1 MMIRDMFADDIN
13 RKINGVIK
21 VDQAADDVIEQELNE
36 YVITRE
42 LKKHFITFFNYY
54 GDAFDQPT
62 SDMGVWISGFFGSGK
77 SHFLKMLSYLLEN
90 KEVKGIRSVERFRKK
105 FEDDLANVKISAYCK
120 ECKQERVFHMKPIEY
135 YFETGPE
142 GDEEIR
148 CASLGEEIESLQNM
162 IFSTKARQEKSSVE
176 EWKWINWQIADTT
189 RLMKLEYIC
198 SMDEK
203 HHLDYII
210 LTTDN
215 SMMKIGQYPS
225 IADMTFPELDAY
237 KHVIS
242 REDRKEL
249 GTAIGLF
256 ASGVGAGS
264 YVYLRRILERLVYQA
279 KETAGDVIDDEKFEQ
294 ARMSE
299 RIKMLG
305 GYLPEVLINN
315 TTIYG
320 ILSKGIHELSEEE
333 CRKYFPV
340 VKECIYQILG
350 MWESLRK
357 KQADEAALS
366 KALSAITTSIK

>member
-1 MMIRDMFADDIN
+1 MLQEWQIYQSHRSGKYKGVYMDLTDGASEKEKEKFFLSHIN
-13 RKINGVIK
+13 MYATEYSDFDGVPNTSMAYWLSQ
-21 VDQAADDVIEQELNE
+21 QAFIS
-36 YVITRE
+36 YVIS
-42 LKKHFITFFNYY
+42 K
-54 GDAFDQPT
+54 
-62 SDMGVWISGFFGSGK
+62 
-77 SHFLKMLSYLLEN
+77 
-90 KEVKGIRSVERFRKK
+90 
-105 FEDDLANVKISAYCK
+105 
-120 ECKQERVFHMKPIEY
+120 
-135 YFETGPE
+135 
-142 GDEEIR
+142 
-148 CASLGEEIESLQNM
+148 
-162 IFSTKARQEKSSVE
+162 
-176 EWKWINWQIADTT
+176 
-189 RLMKLEYIC
+189 
-198 SMDEK
+198 
-203 HHLDYII
+203 
-210 LTTDN
+210 
-215 SMMKIGQYPS
+215 
-225 IADMTFPELDAY
+225 
-237 KHVIS
+237 
-242 REDRKEL
+242 EDRKEL

-299 RIKMLG
+299 RVKMLD

>member
-1 MMIRDMFADDIN
+1 MDNVFA
-13 RKINGVIK
+13 
-21 VDQAADDVIEQELNE
+21 
-36 YVITRE
+36 T
-42 LKKHFITFFNYY
+42 
-54 GDAFDQPT
+54 
-62 SDMGVWISGFFGSGK
+62 
-77 SHFLKMLSYLLEN
+77 FLKTAGLYHSIEICEN
-90 KEVKGIRSVERFRKK
+90 NITDLIELIKGNI
-105 FEDDLANVKISAYCK
+105 KISTYCK
-120 ECKQERVFHMKPIEY
+120 ECKRERVFRMKPVEY
-135 YFETGPE
+135 YFESGQE
-142 GDEEIR
+142 GHEKIVCR
-148 CASLGEEIESLQNM
+148 NLGEEIESLQNL
-162 IFSTKARQEKSSVE
+162 IFSKKVREEKDFIA
-176 EWKWINWQIADTT
+176 EWRWINCQIADTV
-189 RLMKLEYIC
+189 RIMKLEYIC
-198 SMDEK
+198 SMNEK
-203 HHLDYII
+203 HHLDYVV

-225 IADMTFPELDAY
+225 VADMTFPELDAY

-242 REDRKEL
+242 KEDRKEL

-299 RIKMLG
+299 RVKMLD

>member
-1 MMIRDMFADDIN
+1 MDNIFATFLQTAGLYDSKEICEDNIT
-13 RKINGVIK
+13 
-21 VDQAADDVIEQELNE
+21 DLIEL
-36 YVITRE
+36 
-42 LKKHFITFFNYY
+42 LK
-54 GDAFDQPT
+54 G
-62 SDMGVWISGFFGSGK
+62 
-77 SHFLKMLSYLLEN
+77 
-90 KEVKGIRSVERFRKK
+90 
-105 FEDDLANVKISAYCK
+105 NVKISAYCK
-120 ECKQERVFHMKPIEY
+120 ECKQERVFSMKPIEY

-142 GDEEIR
+142 GDEEIS
-148 CASLGEEIESLQNM
+148 CASLGKTIESLQNM
-162 IFSTKARQEKSSVE
+162 IFSTKVRQEKSSVE
-176 EWKWINWQIADTT
+176 EWKWINRQIADTT
-189 RLMKLEYIC
+189 RLMKFEYIC
-198 SMDEK
+198 SMNEE
-203 HHLDYII
+203 HHLDYIV
-210 LTTDN
+210 LATDN

-242 REDRKEL
+242 KEDRKEL

-279 KETAGDVIDDEKFEQ
+279 KEAAADAIDNEMFEQ
-294 ARMSE
+294 ARVAE
-299 RIKMLG
+299 KIKMLE
-305 GYLPEVLINN
+305 GYLPDILVKN

-357 KQADEAALS
+357 RQADEVALN
-366 KALSAITTSIK
+366 KALNAITTSIK

>member
-1 MMIRDMFADDIN
+1 
-13 RKINGVIK
+13 
-21 VDQAADDVIEQELNE
+21 
-36 YVITRE
+36 
-42 LKKHFITFFNYY
+42 
-54 GDAFDQPT
+54 
-62 SDMGVWISGFFGSGK
+62 
-77 SHFLKMLSYLLEN
+77 
-90 KEVKGIRSVERFRKK
+90 
-105 FEDDLANVKISAYCK
+105 
-120 ECKQERVFHMKPIEY
+120 
-135 YFETGPE
+135 
-142 GDEEIR
+142 
-148 CASLGEEIESLQNM
+148 M
-162 IFSTKARQEKSSVE
+162 IFSTKVRQENSSVE

-198 SMDEK
+198 SMNEE
-203 HHLDYII
+203 HHLDYIV
-210 LTTDN
+210 LATDN

-242 REDRKEL
+242 KEDRKEL

-279 KETAGDVIDDEKFEQ
+279 KEAAADTIDSEMFEQ
-294 ARMSE
+294 ARVAE
-299 RIKMLG
+299 KIKMLE
-305 GYLPEVLINN
+305 GYLPDILVKN

-357 KQADEAALS
+357 RQADEVALN
-366 KALSAITTSIK
+366 KALNAITTSIK

>member
-1 MMIRDMFADDIN
+1 MDNVFA
-13 RKINGVIK
+13 
-21 VDQAADDVIEQELNE
+21 
-36 YVITRE
+36 T
-42 LKKHFITFFNYY
+42 
-54 GDAFDQPT
+54 
-62 SDMGVWISGFFGSGK
+62 
-77 SHFLKMLSYLLEN
+77 FLKTAGLYHSIEICEN
-90 KEVKGIRSVERFRKK
+90 NITDLIELIKGNI
-105 FEDDLANVKISAYCK
+105 KISTYCK
-120 ECKQERVFHMKPIEY
+120 ECKRERFFRMKPVEY
-135 YFETGPE
+135 YFESGPE
-142 GDEEIR
+142 GHEKIVCR
-148 CASLGEEIESLQNM
+148 NLGEEIESLQNL
-162 IFSTKARQEKSSVE
+162 IFSKKVREEKDFIA
-176 EWKWINWQIADTT
+176 EWRWINCQIADTV
-189 RLMKLEYIC
+189 RIMKLEYIC
-198 SMDEK
+198 SMNEK
-203 HHLDYII
+203 HHLDYVV

-225 IADMTFPELDAY
+225 VADMTFPELDAY

-242 REDRKEL
+242 KEDRKEL

-299 RIKMLG
+299 RVKMLD

>member
-1 MMIRDMFADDIN
+1 MDNIFATFLQTAGLYDFKEICEDNIT
-13 RKINGVIK
+13 
-21 VDQAADDVIEQELNE
+21 DLIEL
-36 YVITRE
+36 
-42 LKKHFITFFNYY
+42 LK
-54 GDAFDQPT
+54 G
-62 SDMGVWISGFFGSGK
+62 
-77 SHFLKMLSYLLEN
+77 
-90 KEVKGIRSVERFRKK
+90 
-105 FEDDLANVKISAYCK
+105 NVKISAYCK
-120 ECKQERVFHMKPIEY
+120 ECKQERVFSMKPIEY
-135 YFETGPE
+135 YFETGSE
-142 GDEEIR
+142 GNEKIS
-148 CASLGEEIESLQNM
+148 CASLGEKIELLQNM
-162 IFSTKARQEKSSVE
+162 IFSTKVRQENSSVE

-198 SMDEK
+198 SMNEE
-203 HHLDYII
+203 HHLDYIV
-210 LTTDN
+210 LATDN

-242 REDRKEL
+242 KEDRKEL

-279 KETAGDVIDDEKFEQ
+279 KEAAADAIDNEMFEQ
-294 ARMSE
+294 ARVAE
-299 RIKMLG
+299 KIKMLE
-305 GYLPEVLINN
+305 GYLPDILVKN

-357 KQADEAALS
+357 RQADEVALN
-366 KALSAITTSIK
+366 KALNAITTSIK